1 MTSSLIA
8 SPALGAWRLEA
19 VRTGLGEGS
28 SDRRAM
34 EAQCEN
40 VASVID
46 CAPTHATICSG
57 AGVSGPAGD
66 GGPGA
71 APMGDVNGGGHVA
84 AEAGAWASPVA
95 TSIQQN
101 MSSAVH
107 ATHQRRSL

>member
-28 SDRRAM
+28 SDLRAM

-40 VASVID
+40 VTPVID

-57 AGVSGPAGD
+57 ARLSGLAGD
-66 GGPGA
+66 GGPCGVLAVGA
-71 APMGDVNGGGHVA
+71 DAGGHPP
-84 AEAGAWASPVA
+84 AGAWAPA
-95 TSIQQN
+95 GTANIAREQKT
-101 MSSAVH
+101 AAPAAH
-107 ATHQRRSL
+107 